1 MQLKAGDYLFMEG
14 SFDDHLYIVKKGFLT
29 AERREHGMTQVQWVF
44 EPGSLIGEGALL
56 ENRPH
61 THAVKA
67 SVDSELIVL
76 EQSELKQ
83 SLAKSPNWF
92 VSIVYF
98 LSRRFRDAEKKH
110 AQHNRIRA
118 LPSLLFILSQGFQNK
133 NFDVKEV
140 MKNLYFLTGLKSK
153 EALYLLQILES
164 LGLFKIF
171 DGQIHHPNYHVI
183 QMLYGAL
190 FFRATRKQIPAT
202 ILSITDQL
210 ILNAFVQTTKEDGFL
225 FKEQTAIESATFFK
239 MGSKYAHGLRLS
251 NKSLDDLLNKKILT
265 HVTELDSD
273 FIYGDIDSIL
283 DLLEL
288 NRIYPLLDKKLIDTP

>member
-1 MQLKAGDYLFMEG
+1 MQLKAGEYLFMEG

-29 AERREHGMTQVQWVF
+29 AERREYGMTQVQWIF
-44 EPGSLIGEGALL
+44 EPGSLIGEGSLL

-61 THAVKA
+61 TQAVKA

-83 SLAKSPNWF
+83 SLARLPNWI

-98 LSRRFRDAEKKH
+98 LSRRFREAEKKH

-118 LPSLLFILSQGFQNK
+118 LPSLLFILSQVSQNK

-153 EALYLLQILES
+153 EAIYLLQILES

-171 DGQIHHPNYHVI
+171 DEQIHNANDCVI
-183 QMLYGAL
+183 QMLYDAL
-190 FFRATRKQIPAT
+190 FYRATKKQIPAT

-210 ILNAFVQTTKEDGFL
+210 ILNAFVQTTKEKGFL
-225 FKEQTAIESATFFK
+225 FKEQTSIETAVFFK
-239 MGSKYAHGLRLS
+239 IGSKHAHGLRLS
-251 NKSLDDLLNKKILT
+251 DKTLDDLLNKKILT
-265 HVTELDSD
+265 HVTEPESD
-273 FIYGDIDSIL
+273 FIYGDIDSIV

-288 NRIYPLLDKKLIDTP
+288 NRIYPLLDKKLMASP